1 MARQR
6 MWMLLW
12 LLLAAAL
19 WLPACG
25 GSTPAPED
33 RAGAKSPTPVQQ
45 EPDET
50 LLPSPEER
58 QGYIR
63 KVEAELKQLDDRIGE
78 LKEKAKQAS
87 GATRDK
93 LNAAI
98 KELDE
103 KRKLAQEKLD
113 ALKAAGT
120 KGWDATKK
128 GTDKAVDE
136 VKKAY
141 ERVKS
146 IF

>member
-1 MARQR
+1 MR
-6 MWMLLW
+6 MLLW
-12 LLLAAAL
+12 LVLAAAL
-19 WLPACG
+19 CLPACG
-25 GSTPAPED
+25 GSAPAPKET
-33 RAGAKSPTPVQQ
+33 AGAKPSPPAQQ
-45 EPDET
+45 EPDDT
-50 LLPSPEER
+50 LLPTPEER
-58 QGYIR
+58 QGYIS

-78 LKEKAKQAS
+78 LKERAKKAS

-98 KELDE
+98 KELDD

-113 ALKAAGT
+113 ALKTAGT